1 MRQPSSQKAYASNA
15 CDYFPSYAGSPKGH
29 DSRLLCH
36 STQALKCKARVQWG
50 RAVYVPAG
58 ENRDEI
64 QFGYYD
70 QSLSAIA

>member
-1 MRQPSSQKAYASNA
+1 MRRNYLKT
-15 CDYFPSYAGSPKGH
+15 DEGH

-36 STQALKCKARVQWG
+36 ATQALECKARVQWR
-50 RAVYVPAG
+50 RAVDVPAG

-64 QFGYYD
+64 QFGYHY